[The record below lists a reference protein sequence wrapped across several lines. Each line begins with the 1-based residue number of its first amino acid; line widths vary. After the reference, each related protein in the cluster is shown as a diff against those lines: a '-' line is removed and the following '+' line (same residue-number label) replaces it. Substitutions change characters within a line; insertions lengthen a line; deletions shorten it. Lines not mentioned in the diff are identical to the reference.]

1 MLLNVDTDRFLSTIK
16 EIPEASMVNDIQRYT
31 DENRGISDSFAM
43 FAMSTLEHISSD
55 GALIYGGMVFVDGW
69 DMGRPE
75 KRRLDSRTTNQ
86 MKTKTYNT
94 TTIKAVSIF
103 ETLMCNDPDRE
114 CIWAITIHVSDPVT
128 KNNTSQTDHMCL
140 FLVDQAGRLM
150 EYDPLGSVSPVK
162 VVANLAFAALKNA
175 FLEVMKPATLIPDN
189 EDISMIRMPRSSHQS
204 ALWCVYVS
212 FHRANGTLGDV
223 KALNM
228 DELYKDFHDFVVVFP
243 QHVAAAIVVLFH
255 HTSKILNEATE

>member
-1 MLLNVDTDRFLSTIK
+1 MLFNVDVNRFLSTIK
-16 EIPEASMVNDIQRYT
+16 EIPEASMVNDIQRHA
-31 DENRGISDSFAM
+31 DENRGVSDSFTL

-55 GALIYGGMVFVDGW
+55 GSLMYGGMVYANGW
-69 DMGRPE
+69 DMGRPD
-75 KRRLDSRTTNQ
+75 KRRLDSSTINQ
-86 MKTKTYNT
+86 MRTKTYEAI
-94 TTIKAVSIF
+94 TIKAVSMF

-114 CIWAITIHVSDPVT
+114 CIWAATIHVSDPIT
-128 KNNTSQTDHMCL
+128 KNNTSQTNHVCL
-140 FLVDQAGRLM
+140 FLVDRAGRLM
-150 EYDPLGSVSPVK
+150 EYDPLGSVSPVS
-162 VVANLAFAALKNA
+162 VVVDLAFAALKNA
-175 FLEVMKPATLIPDN
+175 FLKVMGPVTLEPDDEN
-189 EDISMIRMPRSSHQS
+189 VSMIRMPRSSHQS